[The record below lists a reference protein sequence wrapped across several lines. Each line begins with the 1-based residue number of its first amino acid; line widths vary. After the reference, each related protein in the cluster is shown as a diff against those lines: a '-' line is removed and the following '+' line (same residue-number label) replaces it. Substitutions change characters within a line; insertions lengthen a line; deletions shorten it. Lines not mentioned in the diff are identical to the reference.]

1 MTNRIRGGIIDTES
15 IKSAAR
21 EWGWAYASLFSAQS
35 LAYTAIVLWFGMPGL
50 LSNDFYP
57 AFIAM
62 LRDIG
67 IAGLAAVVITTTI
80 LEGAQSAIMIIS
92 APFLKPRERRIRE
105 EGREQGRAESAQA
118 TQAAQADAQA
128 ARADA
133 QAARAD
139 AQAAAQAA
147 AWREW
152 YLLSELAKAKG
163 EEPPPPPF
171 FSSGDNG
178 QSNGQTG

>member
-1 MTNRIRGGIIDTES
+1 MTNRIRSGIIDSES

-35 LAYTAIVLWFGMPGL
+35 LAYTAIVLWFGITGL
-50 LSNDFYP
+50 LSDGFNYP
-57 AFIAM
+57 AFIAI

-67 IAGLAAVVITTTI
+67 IAGLAAVVTTTTI
-80 LEGAQSAIMIIS
+80 LEGAQSVLMIIS
-92 APFLKPRERRIRE
+92 ATFLKPRERRIRE
-105 EGREQGRAESAQA
+105 EGREAGLEEGRAESAEA
-118 TQAAQADAQA
+118 TQAAQAEAQA
-128 ARADA
+128 ARAEA
-133 QAARAD
+133 E
-139 AQAAAQAA
+139 AAATERT

-152 YLLSELAKAKG
+152 YLLSELAKVKG